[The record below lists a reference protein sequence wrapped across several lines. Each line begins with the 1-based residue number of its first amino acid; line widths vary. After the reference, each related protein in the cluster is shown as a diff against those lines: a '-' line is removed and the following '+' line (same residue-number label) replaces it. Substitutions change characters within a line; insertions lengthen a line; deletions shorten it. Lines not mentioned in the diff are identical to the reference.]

1 MPRNK
6 IARELEAISQV
17 LEANKNI
24 LDLVYGDLVK
34 YRRQDTGRNGMTA
47 DQVLRGAILKQY
59 RELTYEEL
67 AFHPDDS
74 QAFRSFARL
83 DMGQYPRDS
92 TLQANITAIG
102 ADTWEAVNRAVL
114 GFAAQQKVEQGRTV
128 RVDST
133 VVESTIHHPTDSTL
147 LEDGIRV
154 IIRLLHQGKALNPAT
169 WYTFVDHQRAA
180 KKRGLQILNA
190 RKDQVRLKAY
200 RGLLSLAQRVRGY
213 ALQAITE
220 LKGFVGRTWSRPS
233 PPICGWNGWKARCRS
248 SSRSWAR
255 PSAGLFGARR
265 CPPPIRWSPSL
276 SGIPT

>member
-1 MPRNK
+1 M
-6 IARELEAISQV
+6 
-17 LEANKNI
+17 
-24 LDLVYGDLVK
+24 K

-233 PPICGWNGWKARCRS
+233 PPICGWNGWKVRCRS